1 MTNITFGD
9 MAQIERRKKSEAWSV
24 FESEV
29 ERLLVDHKGAL
40 GWGKMGYIIASMA
53 DIVCQESE
61 DTKAIIEFQN
71 GFAEYQRENKAFLKE
86 EDFPQ

>member
-1 MTNITFGD
+1 MTGLTFGD
-9 MAQIERRKKSEAWSV
+9 MEQIERRKKSEAWLA
-24 FESEV
+24 FESEA
-29 ERLLVDHKGAL
+29 EFLLINHKGAL
-40 GWGKMGYIIASMA
+40 GWEKMGYIIASMA

-61 DTKAIIEFQN
+61 DTKAIIDFQN